1 MFTFEPRLDS
11 KETVFKNEVKTKF
24 DLYNSLFLTLPF
36 YQVKNT
42 GLALPYFFTHC
53 EKGIINEQSPEDI
66 IESFFKKQV
75 GVSDQKEITDLL
87 FRFIQYI
94 ERQVVLFDAVEDA
107 AYSKIRVDSETSLD
121 GLMNNALQNEDLYK
135 KIQDCLREFKLRLVL
150 TAHPT
155 QFYPGPIL
163 SIMTDLTE
171 AIKIND
177 VNSINLLLKQLGKTP
192 FFNKQKPTPVDEAL
206 SLNWFLE
213 NILYQTASDV
223 HNKIEEVFKLN
234 LGNHSLIELG
244 FWPGGDRDGNPY
256 VTADTT
262 KQVSAALRE
271 TLFRC
276 YYKDFGRLKR
286 RITFIGT
293 EQHLVKLESILYAN
307 AYNNCNNGTNGNI
320 KEELLEILRKV
331 KEVLINNHDGLF
343 TELVD
348 DFIWKVKLFGCHFAS
363 LDIRQDSRVLR
374 NLFKE
379 CITSEELKGQV
390 PENYFELTEEEKIKA
405 LPLSQA
411 DFTNYKS
418 FNSLSQDSLDVI
430 RLIKELQENNGK
442 RACHRFIISN
452 CQKASDILQLQ
463 QLFLWSGWKPEE
475 LDIDFVPLF
484 ETIDDLKNAYG
495 VMDIL
500 YSHKIYKKHLDR
512 RRSRQVIMLG
522 FSDSTKDG
530 GYLMANYSIYYAK
543 STLTDISRKHNI
555 DLAFFDGRG
564 GPPARGGGKTHK
576 FYASFGRDI
585 ANKQIQITVQGQTI
599 SSYYGTFESS
609 TNNMEQLIHAGI
621 DSALERQDTD
631 TMNAEEKALFSDLA
645 DVSYDYFMNLREHP
659 LFLKF
664 MENQSPLKMLSQ
676 INIGSRPVKRNG
688 NSELKL
694 EDLRAISFVTSW
706 SQVKMNI
713 PGFYGVG
720 TALKSIKEK
729 GNWDKIKALYKE
741 VGFFKTVIDN
751 CMMSMSKADF
761 RLTQYLAK
769 DKTYGEFWQQLKNEY
784 DLTKELILELSDTN
798 TLMEKNPIDKMSIS
812 LREKIVL
819 PLVIIQRYA
828 IIKCTSPDV
837 SEQEKEIY
845 NKLAMRTI
853 YGIINAAR
861 NSA

>member
-1 MFTFEPRLDS
+1 MFIHEPRLDS
-11 KETVFKNEVKTKF
+11 KETIFKNEVNTKF

-42 GLALPYFFTHC
+42 GLALPYFFAHC
-53 EKGIINEQSPEDI
+53 EKGILDQLSPDEI
-66 IESFFKKQV
+66 IETFFN
-75 GVSDQKEITDLL
+75 DQMGLTNPKEITDLL

-107 AYSKIRVDSETSLD
+107 AYSKIRVDTDTSSLSS
-121 GLMNNALQNEDLYK
+121 LMNNAQQDEALYK
-135 KIQDCLREFKLRLVL
+135 RIQECLREFKLRLVL

-163 SIMTDLTE
+163 GIMTDLTS
-171 AIKIND
+171 AIKNND
-177 VNSINLLLKQLGKTP
+177 VSSINLLLKQLGKTP
-192 FFNKQKPTPVDEAL
+192 FFNKEKPTPVDEAL

-223 HNKIEEVFKLN
+223 HNKLEEVFKLN

-256 VTADTT
+256 VTAETT
-262 KQVSAALRE
+262 KEVSSALRK

-276 YYKDFGRLKR
+276 YYRDFKKLKK

-293 EQHLVKLESILYAN
+293 EKHLADLECILYAN
-307 AYNNCNNGTNGNI
+307 AFNSENIKLSNI
-320 KEELLEILRKV
+320 KEELLDILRKI
-331 KEVLINNHDGLF
+331 KDVLLNNHDGLF
-343 TELVD
+343 IELVD
-348 DFIWKVKLFGCHFAS
+348 DLGWKVKLFGCHFAS

-374 NLFKE
+374 TAFKE
-379 CITSEELKGQV
+379 CISTNELKGQV
-390 PENYFELTEEEKIKA
+390 PENYFDLSEEEKIKV
-405 LPLSQA
+405 LPLSRA
-411 DFTNYKS
+411 NLTDYKS
-418 FNSLSQDSLDVI
+418 FNSLSQDTLDVI
-430 RLIKELQENNGK
+430 RLIKELQHTNGK

-452 CQKASDILQLQ
+452 CQKASDILQLK
-463 QLFLWSGWKPEE
+463 QLFLWSGWSPEE

-484 ETIDDLKNAYG
+484 ETIDDLKYAHD

-500 YSHKIYKKHLDR
+500 YSHKIYRAHLER
-512 RRSRQVIMLG
+512 RKNRQVIMLG

-543 STLTDISRKHNI
+543 HTLTDISRKHNI

-576 FYASFGRDI
+576 FYASFGKDI
-585 ANKQIQITVQGQTI
+585 ANKQIQMTVQGQTI

-609 TNNMEQLIHAGI
+609 INNMEQLIHAGI
-621 DSALERQDTD
+621 HSALEKQGSN
-631 TMNAEEKALFSDLA
+631 TMDGEQEALFADLA
-645 DVSYDYFMNLREHP
+645 AVSHNQFINLREHP

-706 SQVKMNI
+706 SQVKLNI

-720 TALKSIKEK
+720 SALKAIKERGEWEK
-729 GNWDKIKALYKE
+729 LKELYKN

-751 CMMSMSKADF
+751 CMMSMSKSDF
-761 RLTQYLAK
+761 RLTQYLEN
-769 DKTYGEFWQQLKNEY
+769 DETYGAFWTQMKNEFE
-784 DLTKELILELSDTN
+784 LTKGLILDLSDSD

-812 LREKIVL
+812 IREKIVL

-828 IIKCTSPDV
+828 IIKCLQTDLSDK
-837 SEQEKEIY
+837 EREIY
-845 NKLAMRTI
+845 TKLAMRTI
-853 YGIINAAR
+853 YGIVNAAR

>member
-42 GLALPYFFTHC
+42 GLALPYFFSHC
-53 EKGIINEQSPEDI
+53 ENGILNEQSPEDI
-66 IESFFKKQV
+66 IESFFKKQIGISNQTEV
-75 GVSDQKEITDLL
+75 TDLL

-107 AYSKIRVDSETSLD
+107 AYSKIRVDGENSLD
-121 GLMNNALQNEDLYK
+121 NLMNNSLQDENLYK

-171 AIKIND
+171 AIKVND

-262 KQVSAALRE
+262 RQVSASLRE

-276 YYKDFGRLKR
+276 YYRDFRRLKR

-293 EQHLVKLESILYAN
+293 DQYLSKLEEILYAN
-307 AYNNCNNGTNGNI
+307 AYNSHNIKNVNI
-320 KEELLEILRKV
+320 KEGLLEILRKV
-331 KEVLINNHDGLF
+331 RQVLIDNHDGLF
-343 TELVD
+343 IELVE

-390 PENYFELTEEEKIKA
+390 PENYFELSEEEKIKV

-411 DFTNYKS
+411 DFINYKS
-418 FNSLSQDSLDVI
+418 FDSLSQDSLDVI
-430 RLIKELQENNGK
+430 RLIKGLQEQNGK

-452 CQKASDILQLQ
+452 CQKASDILQLK

-484 ETIDDLKNAYG
+484 ETIDDLKDAYE
-495 VMDIL
+495 VMDTL
-500 YSHKIYKKHLDR
+500 YSHPIYKKHLER

-576 FYASFGRDI
+576 FYASFGKDI

-621 DSALERQDTD
+621 DSALERQNAD
-631 TMNAEEKALFSDLA
+631 TMNPEEKALFSDMA
-645 DVSYDYFMNLREHP
+645 DVSYEYFMKLREHP

-720 TALKSIKEK
+720 SALKSIKERGDWEK
-729 GNWDKIKALYKE
+729 AKALYKE

-761 RLTQYLAK
+761 RLTQYLSK
-769 DKTYGEFWQQLKNEY
+769 DKVYGEFWKQLKNEY
-784 DLTKELILELSDTN
+784 DLTKKLILELSDSN